1 MPKDL
6 ASYKNSI
13 SKYKERASK
22 YRVRWKECEQ
32 DLTNL
37 DHRHSK
43 IVEDLESEIAEQA
56 KTITEQTNTIAKHTL
71 SRDMNRAGVTRIWA
85 KYSETVGA
93 TTAEEKWKTAVVR
106 MDSAEQ
112 NTKIHKA
119 EAERLEKDVEEAKK
133 YFEDLQRQVKSQKAQ
148 LLANGGGVRAPQK
161 YASLP
166 PNISL
171 H

>member
-43 IVEDLESEIAEQA
+43 IVEDLESEI
-56 KTITEQTNTIAKHTL
+56 
-71 SRDMNRAGVTRIWA
+71 G
-85 KYSETVGA
+85 
-93 TTAEEKWKTAVVR
+93 
-106 MDSAEQ
+106 
-112 NTKIHKA
+112 
-119 EAERLEKDVEEAKK
+119 
-133 YFEDLQRQVKSQKAQ
+133 
-148 LLANGGGVRAPQK
+148 
-161 YASLP
+161 
-166 PNISL
+166 
-171 H
+171 